1 MKECGWSV
9 GGGGGVW
16 VEEKGARVGG
26 VCGDTSSFSGYNLQ
40 VAFASCSRFDTK
52 VVFASCSIR
61 LKNSWR
67 AGAGPL
73 PKELANSL
81 I

>member
-1 MKECGWSV
+1 MECGWRRVGGWSV
-9 GGGGGVW
+9 GRGEG
-16 VEEKGARVGG
+16 KVGG
-26 VCGDTSSFSGYNLQ
+26 VCGDTSSFSGYNL

-61 LKNSWR
+61 LKNSWC

-73 PKELANSL
+73 PKELANGL